1 MVDKVCRE
9 LGVSQRKACQVLG
22 QCRST
27 QRYTPKLPEKDKP
40 VINDMLILHVKHP
53 RYGYRRVTILL
64 REKGWWI
71 NFKRVYRLW
80 CQEGLKIRK
89 KQRKKLYTGSS
100 DNACHRKKPK
110 YYNHIWSY
118 DFLSER
124 LENGRLVKLLV
135 VIDEYTRECLAIDVN
150 KSVKGP
156 DVVEV
161 LRYLFA
167 VRGEPKF
174 IRSDNGPEFAS
185 TAVEKWLKAADVQT
199 LFVAPGSPWE
209 NGYVESFNSKLRDE
223 LLNRELFLHIDEL
236 RYVADRWRMDYNHY
250 RPHSSLGY
258 MAPAAFAT
266 TAAKNPSGPQL
277 VKLPPGSPNLSSC
290 PNDFLPEN
298 NGKNSHSDW
307 Y

>member
-1 MVDKVCRE
+1 M
-9 LGVSQRKACQVLG
+9 L
-22 QCRST
+22 
-27 QRYTPKLPEKDKP
+27 KDIL
-40 VINDMLILHVKHP
+40 VLHVIHP
-53 RYGYRRVTILL
+53 RYGYRRITILL
-64 REKGWWI
+64 REKVWWI

-89 KQRKKLYTGSS
+89 KQRKKLYVGGS
-100 DNACHRKKPK
+100 DNACHRKRPE

-135 VIDEYTRECLAIDVN
+135 VIDEFTRECLAIDVN
-150 KSVKGP
+150 RKIKGP

-167 VRGEPKF
+167 VRGEPAF

-185 TAVEKWLKAADVQT
+185 NAVKKWLKAADVKE

-250 RPHSSLGY
+250 RPHSSLDY
-258 MAPAAFAT
+258 MAPAAFAAT
-266 TAAKNPSGPQL
+266 CI
-277 VKLPPGSPNLSSC
+277 PPGSASPC
-290 PNDFLPEN
+290 LPGYTYQN
-298 NGKNSHSDW
+298 VNTLITTGT
-307 Y
+307 

>member
-1 MVDKVCRE
+1 MVQTVCRE
-9 LGVSQRKACQVLG
+9 LGVSQRKACRVLG
-22 QCRST
+22 QFRST
-27 QRYTPKLPEKDKP
+27 QRYVPKQPEKDKP
-40 VINDMLILHVKHP
+40 VLQDILVLHVKHP
-53 RYGYRRVTILL
+53 RYGYRRITILL

-89 KQRKKLYTGSS
+89 SQQKKRYPGGSE
-100 DNACHRKKPK
+100 NACHRKRPE

-135 VIDEYTRECLAIDVN
+135 VIDEYTRECLALDVN
-150 KSVKGP
+150 RKIQGP

-167 VRGEPKF
+167 VRGEPAY
-174 IRSDNGPEFAS
+174 IRSDNGPEFVS
-185 TAVEKWLKAADVQT
+185 HTVQKWLQAVQVQT

-250 RPHSSLGY
+250 RPHSSLQY
-258 MAPAAFAT
+258 MAPAAFA
-266 TAAKNPSGPQL
+266 ARCL
-277 VKLPPGSPNLSSC
+277 EHGSASLRPAQEKENECGILS
-290 PNDFLPEN
+290 
-298 NGKNSHSDW
+298 
-307 Y
+307 